1 MISLSLCHIVPTQK
15 SVKMWQLS
23 YIITLLGEINLSSIL
38 SLVVTQLSL
47 CGMCYLFTKVSL

>member
-38 SLVVTQLSL
+38 SLVVAQLSL